1 MPMPCH
7 ARLITHQMMQNL
19 GVAMGDI
26 IKIESVRLEKGQQ
39 IKLQPSSVDFLDI
52 SDPRAV

>member
-26 IKIESVRLEKGQQ
+26 IKIVSVRLEKGQQ